1 LTNEHDNKPI
11 RILIVDDHD
20 MVRMGLKILIESVP
34 DLIFV
39 GEASSGK
46 QAVTLYQEVQPDV
59 VLMDILMPEMDGIA
73 ATQMICDS
81 DPDARI
87 IALTS
92 HTDEGFVKAVLEAG
106 AISYLLKG
114 VSSEDLLTAI
124 ENARYGQSTLAPQ
137 ATQALMKSFQES
149 HDDVNL
155 TSMEVSVL
163 QYLAKGLSQP
173 DIAETLALS
182 VQDIQEH
189 LNLILRKIKAST
201 TDEAAA
207 WAENHNFADPGQ

>member
-1 LTNEHDNKPI
+1 LTNEHDNQPI

-73 ATQMICDS
+73 ATKIICDV
-81 DPDARI
+81 DPNARI

-124 ENARYGQSTLAPQ
+124 ENACYGQSTLAPQ
-137 ATQALMKSFQES
+137 ATQALMKSFQVS
-149 HDDVNL
+149 ADDVNL
-155 TSMEVSVL
+155 SPTEVSVL
-163 QYLAKGLSQP
+163 QQLAKGLSQA
-173 DIAETLALS
+173 DIAATLSLS
-182 VQDIQEH
+182 VQDIQEQ
-189 LNLILRKIKAST
+189 LNFILRKIKAST

-207 WAENHNFADPGQ
+207 WAENHNYIDPGQ

>member
-1 LTNEHDNKPI
+1 LTNEHDNQPI

-46 QAVTLYQEVQPDV
+46 EAITLYQEVQPDV
-59 VLMDILMPEMDGIA
+59 VLMDILMPEMDGIT
-73 ATQMICDS
+73 ATKMICDIDS
-81 DPDARI
+81 NARI

-124 ENARYGQSTLAPQ
+124 ENACYGQSTLAPQ

-149 HDDVNL
+149 DTQVNL
-155 TSMEVSVL
+155 TPIEVSVL
-163 QYLAKGLSQP
+163 QQLAKGLSQAE
-173 DIAETLALS
+173 IAATLSLS
-182 VQDIQEH
+182 VEEIQQN
-189 LNLILRKIKAST
+189 LNFILRKIKAST
-201 TDEAAA
+201 TDEGTA
-207 WAENHNFADPGQ
+207 

>member
-1 LTNEHDNKPI
+1 LTNEHNNQPI

-34 DLIFV
+34 NLIFV

-46 QAVTLYQEVQPDV
+46 QAVTLYQELQPDV

-73 ATQMICDS
+73 ATQMICAT
-81 DPDARI
+81 DPNARI

-114 VSSEDLLTAI
+114 VSSEDLLIAI
-124 ENARYGQSTLAPQ
+124 ENACYGQSTLAPQ

-149 HDDVNL
+149 ADDVNL
-155 TSMEVSVL
+155 TPTEVSVL
-163 QYLAKGLSQP
+163 QYLAKGFSQA
-173 DIAETLALS
+173 DIAETLSLS
-182 VQDIQEH
+182 VQEIQEH
-189 LNLILRKIKAST
+189 LNFILRKIKANT
-201 TDEAAA
+201 ADEATT
-207 WAENHNFADPGQ
+207 WAEDHNIVDP

>member
-1 LTNEHDNKPI
+1 MTNAQDNQPI

-39 GEASSGK
+39 GEASSGI
-46 QAVTLYQEVQPDV
+46 QAVALYEEVQPDV

-73 ATQMICDS
+73 ATKAICEL
-81 DPDARI
+81 DPNARI

-124 ENARYGQSTLAPQ
+124 ENACYGQSTLAPQ
-137 ATQALMKSFQES
+137 ATQALMKAFQES
-149 HDDVNL
+149 ADAVNL
-155 TSMEVSVL
+155 TPTEISVL
-163 QYLAKGLSQP
+163 QYLAKGFSQA
-173 DIAETLALS
+173 DIAETLSRS
-182 VQDIQEH
+182 VQEIQED
-189 LNLILRKIKAST
+189 LNHVLRKIKANT

-207 WAENHNFADPGQ
+207 WAEDHNIVDL